1 MGILDRINMIVKS
14 NVNDFLDKA
23 ANPRKDI
30 DLYIY
35 DMGDGIKEAEQNV
48 TDTLV
53 QINMLKQ
60 QAGQARQQV
69 NEWGARAEKAVR
81 AGRDDLAMEALRQ
94 QKKFEEEAVAFE
106 EQFASQE
113 QNGREIRARLEELKQ
128 KYEDLQRNKA
138 NYIARWEMAK
148 AANTV
153 TGTRDPV
160 TGLNQ
165 GDYAR
170 MERRIMGDMA
180 RAEMDLDPAAAAQA
194 EIDSLGG
201 GTGGNG
207 GDTLD
212 EELKALKDKMGYTKK
227 SE

>member
-23 ANPRKDI
+23 SNPRKDI
-30 DLYIY
+30 DLYIFE
-35 DMGDGIKEAEQNV
+35 MGDGIKEAEQNV
-48 TDTLV
+48 TETLV
-53 QINMLKQ
+53 QIKMLQQ
-60 QAGQARQQV
+60 QANQARQQA
-69 NEWGARAEKAVR
+69 NEWGAKAEKAVR

-106 EQFASQE
+106 DQYSSQE
-113 QNGREIRARLEELKQ
+113 QNGKEVRARLEELKQ
-128 KYEDLQRNKA
+128 KYEDMQRNKA

-148 AANTV
+148 AANQV

-165 GDYAR
+165 GDYSR
-170 MERRIMGDMA
+170 MERRIMGEEA
-180 RAEMDLDPAAAAQA
+180 RANMDADPAAAAEA
-194 EIDSLGG
+194 EINNLG
-201 GTGGNG
+201 G

-212 EELKALKDKMGYTKK
+212 DELKALKDKMGYNKK

>member
-35 DMGDGIKEAEQNV
+35 EMGDGIKEAEQNV

-60 QAGQARQQV
+60 QANQARQQA
-69 NEWGARAEKAVR
+69 NEWGARAEKAVK

-94 QKKFEEEAVAFE
+94 QKKYEEEAIAFE
-106 EQFASQE
+106 EQFSSQE

-128 KYEDLQRNKA
+128 KYEDMQRNKA

-148 AANTV
+148 AANQV

-165 GDYAR
+165 GDYSR
-170 MERRIMGDMA
+170 MERRIMADMA
-180 RAEMDLDPAAAAQA
+180 RAEMDVDPAAATQA
-194 EIDSLGG
+194 EIDKLGG
-201 GTGGNG
+201 DAIGGNS
-207 GDTLD
+207 LD
-212 EELKALKDKMGYTKK
+212 DELKALKDKMGYGKK
-227 SE
+227 AE